1 MSRFRSF
8 GYYDKPTA
16 AEEKERNKKA
26 AEKLIKKNPDISPI
40 LVSGRTLAST
50 WWGKAWNKNL
60 ESYSDYSNRI
70 GRGKSYVIR
79 GAVLDLKI
87 RPGKIA
93 ALVQGTRRAP
103 YEVEINI
110 KPLDKE
116 VWNQLVKTCGGKVES
131 LSELLEG
138 KFPKALEEMFTAK
151 GRGLFPSP
159 KEITFD
165 CSCPD
170 YAMMCKHVAAVLYG
184 IGSRLD
190 ENPLLFFILRNV
202 DVEELVSKAIS
213 QKSETLLKKSRKKSD
228 RVIENGDISSLFGI
242 EMETPLSTDEDPD
255 ETVMT
260 QDTRWAAQGKD
271 ADFEQAILDYCM
283 TPRSREELAEKFDF
297 ATPGYFIKM
306 YISPLV
312 GAGKISMTLP
322 DKPKSKFQKYYSK

>member
-1 MSRFRSF
+1 MATNNCGLGNICFI
-8 GYYDKPTA
+8 P
-16 AEEKERNKKA
+16 
-26 AEKLIKKNPDISPI
+26 
-40 LVSGRTLAST
+40 
-50 WWGKAWNKNL
+50 
-60 ESYSDYSNRI
+60 SNRSILLPANNSKDSISSSMMI
-70 GRGKSYVIR
+70 GGL
-79 GAVLDLKI
+79 GGNFFGTNDLYPV
-87 RPGKIA
+87 RNF
-93 ALVQGTRRAP
+93 QGS
-103 YEVEINI
+103 V
-110 KPLDKE
+110 
-116 VWNQLVKTCGGKVES
+116 
-131 LSELLEG
+131 
-138 KFPKALEEMFTAK
+138 EEMFTAK

-202 DVEELVSKAIS
+202 DVEELISKAIS